1 MKKNILFTD
10 IVGYSK
16 LTGDDQSLALELLN
30 EHDKIIEPIIFRYQG
45 KIVKRIGDAIVA
57 IFDDTKH
64 MIQASIEVQQSLK
77 NRNNRNI
84 KSRKLVLRIGLHY
97 GQILIKNDEI
107 YGKGYDLASEIEPIC
122 EYGGIAISEAVYSQS
137 HEDNELIVKGINNHF
152 FIHPIAEFKFKSHS
166 APILVYKLYLNLLDW
181 YDELYSDA
189 PNYLL
194 DQHVSTDK
202 YNLSNINNYD
212 LKKIDNHLALAES
225 FVKKHNLSYAVYHY
239 KIFLD
244 YSKQSNSEI
253 ELKILKIF
261 AECGLIRLVNK
272 AFKNNKLHNNT
283 LSLLIQ
289 GINLFNQKKWD
300 DAISKF
306 ENFTSSNNSIFIM
319 DGLYYL
325 IILFFNQKSYN
336 SIIELIDSKK
346 HYIEKSNFHSLLIA
360 IIQEIILH
368 ESKIENKDYSNN
380 IINLFAQLETELR
393 TIKDLNQ
400 QKYLLFLYYILI
412 VFHEGSTTIENAIN
426 IQNKGIKIIKDCEL
440 AISGFLLKQLFLKN
454 PILHKMIM
462 EPLELEFVNEEG
474 LDEYDLDDILTNQTD
489 ITKFCTSCGSKNN
502 IKFQFCIKCGEKL
515 IN

>member
-64 MIQASIEVQQSLK
+64 MIQSSIEVQQSLK

-97 GQILIKNDEI
+97 GQISIQNDEI
-107 YGKGYDLASEIEPIC
+107 YGSGYDLASEIEPIC
-122 EYGGIAISEAVYSQS
+122 EYGGIAISEAVYFQS
-137 HEDNELIVKGINNHF
+137 HEDNELIVQGVNNHF
-152 FIHPIAEFKFKSHS
+152 FIHPIAEFKFKSHTT
-166 APILVYKLYLNLLDW
+166 PVLIYKLYLNLLDW

-189 PNYLL
+189 SNYLL
-194 DQHVSTDK
+194 DQHVSTNK
-202 YNLSNINNYD
+202 YNIFTINKSD
-212 LKKIDNHLALAES
+212 SKKIGNHLELAES
-225 FVKKHNLSYAVYHY
+225 FIQKHNISYAVYHY
-239 KIFLD
+239 KVYLD
-244 YSKQSNSEI
+244 YSEKFNDKI

-261 AECGLIRLVNK
+261 AECGLIRLVDK
-272 AFKNNKLHNNT
+272 TFKNNKFNNHP
-283 LSLLIQ
+283 LSSLIK

-300 DAISKF
+300 NAISKF
-306 ENFTSSNNSIFIM
+306 ENFIASDNSNFTM

-325 IILFFNQKSYN
+325 IIIFFNQKDYN
-336 SIIELIDSKK
+336 SIIELINSKK
-346 HYIEKSNFHSLLIA
+346 ANIEKSNFHSLFIS

-368 ESKIENKDYSNN
+368 KSNNN
-380 IINLFAQLETELR
+380 IINLSSQLETELH

-400 QKYLLFLYYILI
+400 KKYILFLYYILMI
-412 VFHEGSTTIENAIN
+412 FHQDNTTIENAIN
-426 IQNKGIKIIKDCEL
+426 IQNKAIKIIKECEL

-454 PILHKMIM
+454 PIIHKMIM
-462 EPLELEFVNEEG
+462 EPLELEFVDEEG
-474 LDEYDLDDILTNQTD
+474 LDEYDLDDLLTEQKE

-502 IKFQFCIKCGEKL
+502 TKFQFCTTCGEKL
-515 IN
+515 IS